1 MDHTYDIIIYRVIG
15 APRHGREI
23 VDGIYTTDK
32 IFIPLLMKNSQF
44 LGSKGYNYQM
54 EIYTTIQKEDVSL
67 EKQFQKHMSNIA
79 RKNGVI
85 NRCRY

>member
-1 MDHTYDIIIYRVIG
+1 MFADFSTFWENTYGCVDQYRCDTALYLLSILDHTYDIIIYRVIG

-44 LGSKGYNYQM
+44 LGSKGYDYQM
-54 EIYTTIQKEDVSL
+54 EI
-67 EKQFQKHMSNIA
+67 
-79 RKNGVI
+79 
-85 NRCRY
+85 